1 MIGVFGG
8 SFDPIH
14 FGHIEPLTELSEIFD
29 FSEIRLIPTHQSP
42 INKLF
47 SASADHRYRMAAI
60 IASSGSNNFVSD
72 DVELRKEGISY
83 TYETIKIIKKE
94 ANKEDLCLIL
104 GLDVFLNIETWYNYL
119 GILKEVNIIVINR
132 PDSDVKKIKNMNFEI
147 LDRITSSKIDFLK
160 NEKKQIFFYQ
170 MSSINISSTKIRDM
184 IRKGKNPVGLIPG
197 SIMSYIKRN
206 KLYMEKI

>member
-29 FSEIRLIPTHQSP
+29 FTEIRLIPTYQSP
-42 INKLF
+42 VNKLF
-47 SASADHRYRMAAI
+47 SASPDHRYRMAAI

-119 GILKEVNIIVINR
+119 EILKEVNIIVINR